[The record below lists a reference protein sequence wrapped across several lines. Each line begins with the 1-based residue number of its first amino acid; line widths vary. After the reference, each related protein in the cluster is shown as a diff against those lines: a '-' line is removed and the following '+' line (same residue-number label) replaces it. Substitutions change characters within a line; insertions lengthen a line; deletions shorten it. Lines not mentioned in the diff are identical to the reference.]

1 MAYSKRIPSLIRLFN
16 VSRLLL
22 LLALGASARAANPTA
37 DQLIHQI
44 QDRYNGAKT
53 LSVHF
58 VESYSMEG
66 HRRPPETG
74 NLILRKQGKMR
85 WDYTHPSGK
94 LFISDGK
101 NVFLYTAQDNRVE
114 KVPLKDT
121 EDMRAP
127 LAFLL
132 GHLDMKKEFGAFQVR
147 AGDGG
152 TWLEASAKSDRLPYE
167 QVQMLIAPDGSII
180 SLKVLGRD
188 QSVLEYA
195 FSDERLNP
203 PVDDALFRFQIPPGA
218 EVVNAVDFAPQQ
230 EQ

>member
-1 MAYSKRIPSLIRLFN
+1 MSRLFC
-16 VSRLLL
+16 
-22 LLALGASARAANPTA
+22 LLAIGASALAATPTA
-37 DQLIHQI
+37 DQLITHVQN
-44 QDRYNGAKT
+44 RYNGPKT

-58 VESYSMEG
+58 VESYSIEG

-85 WDYTHPSGK
+85 WEYTHPAGK

-101 NVFLYTAQDNRVE
+101 NVFLYTAEDNRVE

-152 TWLEASAKSDRLPYE
+152 AWLEASAKSDRLPYE
-167 QVQMLIAPDGSII
+167 NVEMLIAPDGSII
-180 SLKVLGRD
+180 DLKVLGRD

-195 FSDERLNP
+195 FTDERLNP
-203 PVDDALFRFQIPPGA
+203 PVNNALFHFQTPPGA
-218 EVVNAVDFAPQQ
+218 EVVNAVDFASQQ
-230 EQ
+230 EH

>member
-1 MAYSKRIPSLIRLFN
+1 MPYSKRIPASIRLFN
-16 VSRLLL
+16 VSRLFP
-22 LLALGASARAANPTA
+22 LLALSASVLLANPTA
-37 DQLIHQI
+37 DQLIKQI
-44 QDRYNGAKT
+44 QDRYNGTKT

-58 VESYSMEG
+58 VESYSLEG

-101 NVFLYTAQDNRVE
+101 NVFLYTARDNRVE

-132 GHLDMKKEFGAFQVR
+132 GHLDMKKEFGGFQVR
-147 AGDGG
+147 ADERGA
-152 TWLEASAKSDRLPYE
+152 WLDASAKSDRLPYE
-167 QVQMLIAPDGSII
+167 QVQMLIATGGSITE
-180 SLKVLGRD
+180 LKVLGRD

-195 FSDERLNP
+195 FTDERLNP
-203 PVDDALFRFQIPPGA
+203 PVNDALFHFQIPAGA
-218 EVVNAVDFAPQQ
+218 EVVDAVEFKSQQ